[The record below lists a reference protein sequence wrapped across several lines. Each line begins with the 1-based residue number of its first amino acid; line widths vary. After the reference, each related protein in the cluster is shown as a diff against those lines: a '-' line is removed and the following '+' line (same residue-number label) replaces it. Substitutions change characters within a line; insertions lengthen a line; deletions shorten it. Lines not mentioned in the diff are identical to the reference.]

1 MKMDFFMD
9 GIEEEE
15 LEGKKEGRKIWELK
29 KALVVFYLF
38 SARIATIP
46 MLRELVDGRQTGAT
60 VRKRMKDLAGA
71 GLVQSQPRDLSG
83 QGVYS
88 YTDRAL
94 RRFSRLL
101 PFSPQTANLFGD
113 SNQEHQLAVAKA
125 CLGFVARGGLMEKM
139 RRLQGSPWIDGN
151 GHRFRV
157 HGVPKKRWLE
167 PDAIVGGLMPSQAV
181 AFVEVD
187 RASKHVPQLTRDLV
201 GYVHF
206 FRQRFGQGFRAGP
219 LYVTLSEER
228 AEVLRSVF
236 AGLSLSLQHDLPNF
250 RVVLLEEVAE
260 ALDALVMAH
269 RSHRPPVGAP
279 RLTPRE
285 ILAD

>member
-1 MKMDFFMD
+1 MEFFMD

-15 LEGKKEGRKIWELK
+15 LEEKRERQKIWELK
-29 KALVVFYLF
+29 KALVIFYLF

-46 MLRELVDGRQTGAT
+46 MLRELVDGRQVDETA
-60 VRKRMKDLAGA
+60 RKRMKDLVGV
-71 GLVQSQPRDLSG
+71 GLVHSQARDLSG

-88 YTDRAL
+88 YTDRAR
-94 RRFSRLL
+94 RRFSKLL
-101 PFSPQTANLFGD
+101 PFAPQTTNFFGN

-125 CLGFVARGGLMEKM
+125 CLAYVARGGLTQKM
-139 RRLQGSPWIDGN
+139 RRLQYIPWIDGN

-157 HGVPKKRWLE
+157 HGVPKKRWIE
-167 PDAIVGGLMPSQAV
+167 PDAIVGGLTPGQTA
-181 AFVEVD
+181 ALVEVD
-187 RASKHVPQLTRDLV
+187 RASKHIPQLTQDFA

-206 FRQRFGQGFRAGP
+206 FRQTFGYQFRPGP

-236 AGLSLSLQHDLPNF
+236 AGLSPSLRHDLPNF
-250 RVVLLEEVAE
+250 RVVTLDAFPE

-269 RSHRPPVGAP
+269 RAHRPAVGTSRP
-279 RLTPRE
+279 TPRE